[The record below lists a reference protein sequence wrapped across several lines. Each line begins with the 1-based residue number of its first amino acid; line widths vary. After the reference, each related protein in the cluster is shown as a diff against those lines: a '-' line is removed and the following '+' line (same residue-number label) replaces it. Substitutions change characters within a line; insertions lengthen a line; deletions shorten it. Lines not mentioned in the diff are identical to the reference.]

1 MKTINKFTSAVD
13 AACRT
18 AAALLLVFICAAIA
32 GQVAVRKLGGTL
44 VWVDELTRYA
54 FVYLVLFGTVDLA
67 RTGGHIAITSFLD
80 MLPGAVRKGIE
91 ILIYLAVSAF
101 SGIMTFA
108 YVNAVTKYEGAPF
121 SVVKSISMS
130 QHYILV
136 SILTGLI
143 TIASILH
150 IVDIILSFQ
159 KPAGGEK

>member
-1 MKTINKFTSAVD
+1 
-13 AACRT
+13 
-18 AAALLLVFICAAIA
+18 
-32 GQVAVRKLGGTL
+32 
-44 VWVDELTRYA
+44 
-54 FVYLVLFGTVDLA
+54 
-67 RTGGHIAITSFLD
+67 
-80 MLPGAVRKGIE
+80 
-91 ILIYLAVSAF
+91 
-101 SGIMTFA
+101 MTFA
-108 YVNAVTKYEGAPF
+108 YVNAVTKYEGVTF